1 MATRININADMA
13 EGWGAYGIGDD
24 ETLLGIV
31 KSANIACGM
40 HGGDA
45 AVMHRVILAAEKA
58 GVSIGAHPGFNDLW
72 GFGRR
77 QIRMKADEL
86 EYLVAY
92 QIGAMLGMAAY
103 SGIAVTHVKAHGA
116 LNNMACK
123 DADYAAAIMRAQK
136 TVAPDLIA
144 LVMPGTEM
152 EKAAHAQGFAAAEGA
167 ARHWHLPACYE
178 GEYAPDLE
186 DVAERAGMTPAAVV
200 DLHAGIAHHVY
211 MIGFLPGAPYM
222 GDLPASIDF
231 PRRSDPRTKVP
242 AGSVAIA
249 VGLTVIYPVTSP
261 GGWHLIGRT
270 PVTLF
275 DKAAGGEAPALLRPG
290 DAVSFV
296 PTPPDRYAEISRAAA
311 AGDWQPQ
318 STAREHL

>member
-13 EGWGAYGIGDD
+13 EGWGAYDIGDD

-123 DADYAAAIMRAQK
+123 DADYAAAIMRAQR

-152 EKAAHAQGFAAAEGA
+152 EKAA
-167 ARHWHLPACYE
+167 
-178 GEYAPDLE
+178 
-186 DVAERAGMTPAAVV
+186 
-200 DLHAGIAHHVY
+200 
-211 MIGFLPGAPYM
+211 
-222 GDLPASIDF
+222 
-231 PRRSDPRTKVP
+231 RTH
-242 AGSVAIA
+242 
-249 VGLTVIYPVTSP
+249 GLTVGREAFVDRTYEDDGNLTPRTIPGSVIKDPAVAAERVVKMVQEETIVARSGKPLPIGFDSLCVHGDEPTSVAVAKAARDALEAA
-261 GGWHLIGRT
+261 GVEI
-270 PVTLF
+270 VTL
-275 DKAAGGEAPALLRPG
+275 
-290 DAVSFV
+290 
-296 PTPPDRYAEISRAAA
+296 PDML
-311 AGDWQPQ
+311 G
-318 STAREHL
+318 